1 MMEEEKASEGD
12 VMKPLKLNSCGQ
24 ESKE

>member
-1 MMEEEKASEGD
+1 MEEEKASEGN

>member
-1 MMEEEKASEGD
+1 MMEEEKASEGN